1 MVGQILICI
10 AVVIV
15 MFLCASLILN
25 VLCEMVLKKLGVDV
39 DKCAQEYTK
48 EFIRKFKKQNKKEK

>member
-25 VLCEMVLKKLGVDV
+25 VLCEMVLKKLGVD
-39 DKCAQEYTK
+39 KCAQEYTK

>member
-1 MVGQILICI
+1 MKIAICI

-48 EFIRKFKKQNKKEK
+48 EFIRKFRSKTRKRSD

>member
-1 MVGQILICI
+1 MKIVICI

-15 MFLCASLILN
+15 MFLCTNLIIN

-48 EFIRKFKKQNKKEK
+48 EFIRKFKKQNKKER